1 MKRFVRGQVK
11 IQTKEKFADDDWK
24 NKVVPKLDDIIK
36 YCDQN
41 KLAIEIALSD
51 EGQIFFNFNFVSLT
65 RALCNSHLKV
75 VKDMF
80 KSTFNGKAED
90 IFIAKGDKLF

>member
-1 MKRFVRGQVK
+1 MKRFVKGQVK
-11 IQTKEKFADDDWK
+11 IQTKEKFTNEDW
-24 NKVVPKLDDIIK
+24 NKDIVPKLDSIIK

-41 KLAIEIALSD
+41 KLAIEVALSD

-65 RALCNSHLKV
+65 RALCNSHLKF

-80 KSTFNGKAED
+80 KSIFNGKAED